1 MGFLTQWKVYLDQ
14 LPAGPDA
21 RAYKG
26 KKLDPTIFE
35 KVGITASVVGINDE
49 RLPPTL
55 DVTRAAGTVV
65 RSDARYQRRLETR

>member
-1 MGFLTQWKVYLDQ
+1 MYTMGFLTQWKVYLDQ

-35 KVGITASVVGINDE
+35 KVRESWPSSLESTPNA
-49 RLPPTL
+49 
-55 DVTRAAGTVV
+55 DV
-65 RSDARYQRRLETR
+65 LL